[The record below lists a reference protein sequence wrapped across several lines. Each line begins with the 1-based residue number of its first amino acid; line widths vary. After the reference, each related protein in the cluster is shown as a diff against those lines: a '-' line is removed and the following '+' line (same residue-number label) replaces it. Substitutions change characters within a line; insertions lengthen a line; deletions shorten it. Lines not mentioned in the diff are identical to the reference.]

1 MRNMIRK
8 WLGLP
13 TYHEDGSGPGA
24 PIEARDV
31 LHGSELAMVAYRI
44 DNGYL
49 LRIGTTIGTQPA
61 LIYCT
66 DEKDMA
72 EKIIVHRAKQK
83 IDPRYG
89 ANPNKFTVAASAIY
103 NP

>member
-1 MRNMIRK
+1 MRQMIRK

-13 TYHEDGSGPGA
+13 TYREDGSAPSP
-24 PIEARDV
+24 PIEMRDV
-31 LHGSELAMVAYRI
+31 LHGAEMAMVAYRI

-49 LRIGTTIGTQPA
+49 LRMGGGLTIQNT

-72 EKIIVHRAKQK
+72 EKIVVHRTKMKITGSPSIISGATYAQK
-83 IDPRYG
+83 T
-89 ANPNKFTVAASAIY
+89 NKY
-103 NP
+103 